1 MRNHRIIAP
10 FKKCVCVCF
19 FRTVSNE
26 TGYILWINS
35 RRKKSYALTC
45 NIILSIAWCARCS
58 LYSYAHRN
66 FPHES
71 ACNKTWLHLSR
82 TYYEQLIQI
91 RKRHTHTLSLKRK
104 HLTSHMFGNILL
116 HSENAWWKKV
126 LVNCVLFFIS
136 VLNWCSV
143 YQML

>member
-1 MRNHRIIAP
+1 M
-10 FKKCVCVCF
+10 CVCVCF

-45 NIILSIAWCARCS
+45 NIILSIAWCARFTHMHTGIFRMR
-58 LYSYAHRN
+58 AHVIKHD
-66 FPHES
+66 F
-71 ACNKTWLHLSR
+71 TWVAHIMNNSSR
-82 TYYEQLIQI
+82 FGSG
-91 RKRHTHTLSLKRK
+91 THTLSLKRK